1 MKKEELIT
9 KVEKSLDKIRPFLVK
24 DGGNV
29 KIIDLSD
36 TGELSLEFI
45 GNCSTCS
52 MSGSTFKNGI
62 KENVIN
68 DVPQI
73 KKITVVN
80 LSEELI

>member
-1 MKKEELIT
+1 MKKEDLIA
-9 KVEKSLDKIRPFLVK
+9 KVEKSLDKIRPFLIK

-29 KIIDLSD
+29 KIIDLSEL
-36 TGELSLEFI
+36 GELSLEFM

-52 MSGSTFKNGI
+52 MSGSTFQNGI
-62 KENVIN
+62 RENVIN

-73 KKITVVN
+73 KKITVTN